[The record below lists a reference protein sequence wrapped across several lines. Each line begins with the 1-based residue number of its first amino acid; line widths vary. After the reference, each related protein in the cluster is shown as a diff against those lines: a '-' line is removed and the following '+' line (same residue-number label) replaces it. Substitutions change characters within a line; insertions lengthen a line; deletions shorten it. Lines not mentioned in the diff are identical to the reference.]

1 MQFQIYKSSLA
12 LIKLA
17 QKVQFKPQMRPVC
30 LPQHGV
36 SVDEVSGQNC
46 YITGEWI
53 YLMNKKINKF
63 LIEIKCP
70 YLHKRYNVIFEDGE
84 ISFYFTPCE
93 ALF

>member
-12 LIKLA
+12 LIQLA

-53 YLMNKKINKF
+53 YLMNKIPYRIMNLMNKV
-63 LIEIKCP
+63 P
-70 YLHKRYNVIFEDGE
+70 YRN
-84 ISFYFTPCE
+84 
-93 ALF
+93 

>member
-1 MQFQIYKSSLA
+1 
-12 LIKLA
+12 
-17 QKVQFKPQMRPVC
+17 
-30 LPQHGV
+30 
-36 SVDEVSGQNC
+36 
-46 YITGEWI
+46 
-53 YLMNKKINKF
+53 MNKKINKF